1 MDKNII
7 KNILNARFINEES
20 TWIDVTKKVQ
30 KLLKRLIKLVL
41 VTWLKVI

>member
-20 TWIDVTKKVQ
+20 TPGIDVTKFKSF
-30 KLLKRLIKLVL
+30 
-41 VTWLKVI
+41 